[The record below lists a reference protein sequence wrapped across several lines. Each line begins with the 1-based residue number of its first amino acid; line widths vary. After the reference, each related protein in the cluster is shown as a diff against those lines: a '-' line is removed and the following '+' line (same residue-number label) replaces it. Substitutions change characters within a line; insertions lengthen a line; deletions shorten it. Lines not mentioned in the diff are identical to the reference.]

1 MLEVVKVVKSFY
13 GLRAL
18 DSVNLKVE
26 KGSMVG
32 LIGPNGSGKTTLF
45 NVISGVYKPDEGEIY
60 LNGEKIAGLTP
71 HEICGKGLGRSFQQ
85 PRLFKE
91 MTVLENIMV
100 SARSQKGESLS
111 KALTRSWLEEEARLA
126 KKAFS
131 ILRFLQLERLAFNP
145 ASNISAG
152 QARLLEIAKVLMGDP
167 QIALL
172 DEPTGGVAPR
182 LSEKIFDY
190 IRKINREFGVTFLI
204 IEHKLGVL
212 FDYVDYVYLM
222 DRGKIV
228 LEGKPEEVAKSSTAL
243 EVYFGG

>member
-1 MLEVVKVVKSFY
+1 VLEVVRVVKSFY

-18 DSVNLKVE
+18 DDVNLKVE
-26 KGSMVG
+26 RGSVVG

-45 NVISGVYKPDEGEIY
+45 NVISGVYRPDEGQVY
-60 LNGEKIAGLTP
+60 LNGEKIHGLTP

-85 PRLFKE
+85 PRLFKN
-91 MTVLENIMV
+91 MTVIENIMV
-100 SARSQKGESLS
+100 SARSQKGESVS
-111 KALTRSWLEEEARLA
+111 KALTKGWLQEEVKLA
-126 KKAFS
+126 KKAYN
-131 ILRFLQLERLAFNP
+131 ILRFLQLERLAFSP
-145 ASNISAG
+145 ASNLSAG
-152 QARLLEIAKVLMGDP
+152 QARLLEIAKVLMSDP

-190 IRKINREFGVTFLI
+190 IRKINREFGVTFFI

-212 FDYVDYVYLM
+212 FNYVDYVYLM

-228 LEGKPEEVAKSSTAL
+228 LEGKPEEVAKSPTAL
-243 EVYFGG
+243 EVYLGG